1 MKVTVVGP
9 GAMGCLFAARLSDS
23 GVHTTLVDHKE
34 DRARRL
40 AKTGITV
47 ESDSATLTATPTVT
61 ISVPTKQDLII
72 LLTKAHATQGIKLL
86 PGTAVLTLQNG
97 LGNVETLC
105 GLVGS
110 ASVLA
115 GTTSEASTLLEEGRV
130 RHAASGRT
138 VLGAWTSCSTEI
150 AQTALSGAGFNV
162 EITEAPAQAI
172 WEKVVLSAAINTI
185 SALLDV
191 PNGQL
196 VKDSQTRMLMRD
208 LVVEAAKVASME
220 GYRFDHSLI
229 EQAEQVCR
237 ETATNIS
244 SMLQDIRAGRTTEIE
259 AISGE
264 IMRRA
269 QSASLP
275 LPRTRVIYQL
285 IKGLEANRAGSDGR

>member
-86 PGTAVLTLQNG
+86 HGTAVLTLQNG

-162 EITEAPAQAI
+162 EITEAPGQAI

-229 EQAEQVCR
+229 EQAEKVCR